1 MVYKKKLNVPASS
14 AFQSHLS
21 RIVNKV
27 ELIQKLRT
35 LDEVTLLE
43 ALEISSDDIVDAF
56 LDKINEKLDYLYK
69 QVKDQDWT

>member
-1 MVYKKKLNVPASS
+1 MPASS

-35 LDEVTLLE
+35 LDEITLLE

-69 QVKDQDWT
+69 QVKDQD

>member
-1 MVYKKKLNVPASS
+1 MSK

-35 LDEVTLLE
+35 LDEITLLE

-69 QVKDQDWT
+69 QVKDQD